1 MALSSGPR
9 SNSSASKAPKPTYRR
24 ASAAGKGPANNTT
37 VKSKPKAAPK
47 AARKVSKPAAS
58 AKVGKAAKP
67 ALGMKAAK
75 APKAAPAPAKQLPKV
90 AKPVA
95 KGGKPLPKPA
105 KPLPKMAKPAVKAPA
120 PVAQT
125 RKKTIRLPGF
135 LKPGVAA
142 LGTVGAAIGSLVSR
156 IPLPRLS
163 RKVLLAAA
171 GGVVALLV
179 VAVIVANS
187 GLFAATEIQVQG
199 SAHVEQETAEQLVKV
214 QDGTTLLNV
223 DEAAIMETLESSPW
237 VAGVDIQREWPHKL
251 IITPVEHSVEAIA
264 YITADELAWGIS
276 GEGTWIAP
284 LSLTIAVDA
293 EGNEVALNDDG
304 SVPEGATQL
313 APADAALRLA
323 QEAGALMLTDVP
335 SDANPKSGEEVTS
348 EVVLAGLEYA
358 KGFSSEFVNQI
369 KDLSVAS
376 VESIAAF
383 LTSGV
388 EVSLGTPDNI
398 TEKERVV
405 TRLLEQQE
413 GVTYINVR
421 EPGAYTFRSAPQ

>member
-9 SNSSASKAPKPTYRR
+9 SNSSASRKSKPTYRR
-24 ASAAGKGPANNTT
+24 ASAAGKGPANNAT
-37 VKSKPKAAPK
+37 VKPKSKAAPK
-47 AARKVSKPAAS
+47 ASKSVAS
-58 AKVGKAAKP
+58 AKVGQAAKP
-67 ALGMKAAK
+67 ALGMKDAK
-75 APKAAPAPAKQLPKV
+75 PAPAPARSLPKV

-105 KPLPKMAKPAVKAPA
+105 KSLPKMTKPAVKPPA
-120 PVAQT
+120 SMAQT
-125 RKKTIRLPGF
+125 RKKTVSLPGF
-135 LKPGVAA
+135 LKPIAAVLGVA
-142 LGTVGAAIGSLVSR
+142 GAAIGGLVSR
-156 IPLPRLS
+156 IPLPRLN

-171 GGVVALLV
+171 GGVVAILV

-214 QDGTTLLNV
+214 PDGTTLLNV
-223 DEAAIMETLESSPW
+223 DEAAILEMLKASPW
-237 VAGVDIQREWPHKL
+237 VADVDIQREWPHKL
-251 IITPVEHSVEAIA
+251 TITPVEHTIKAIA

-276 GEGTWIAP
+276 EEGTWIAP
-284 LSLTIAVDA
+284 LSLSIAVDA
-293 EGNEVALNDDG
+293 EGNAVPLNDDG

-335 SDANPKSGEEVTS
+335 SDANPKSGEEVSS
-348 EVVLAGLEYA
+348 EVVLAGLQYA
-358 KGFSSEFVNQI
+358 KEFSPELVSQI
-369 KDLSVAS
+369 RELSVAS

-388 EVSLGTPDNI
+388 EVSLGSPDNI